1 MWGLLHP
8 VPAAPQQAAVLG
20 SISRPGLLWVRM
32 QNGSHPWR
40 HKPSLSLTSPCRKH
54 GLVSSLP
61 CSLLHVLCC
70 PCLSSFPGLC
80 QAFRDVSAWVC
91 TSKLAL
97 GLDLGWMDGL
107 GGCGAS
113 CESCLGKSRLVK
125 PLQLSGQVTWGWGLT
140 LVLVQE

>member
-20 SISRPGLLWVRM
+20 SAPRPGLLWVGM

-40 HKPSLSLTSPCRKH
+40 HKPSLSLTSPCRKP

-70 PCLSSFPGLC
+70 PCLSSLPGLC
-80 QAFRDVSAWVC
+80 QAFLAVSAWVC

-97 GLDLGWMDGL
+97 GLDP

-113 CESCLGKSRLVK
+113 YESCLGKSRLLK

-140 LVLVQE
+140 LVLMEE